1 MRARGGS
8 ATAAASIQG
17 LHIFYTSGELSPG
30 AVESSPPST
39 PPGTLGGL
47 IFLLNVHLV
56 VVTVAVHPVAYVLSW
71 PTCIQHRVLPSW
83 PPCIQ
88 HRLGNISNVCLC
100 AKKRLTA
107 S

>member
-1 MRARGGS
+1 MRASGGS
-8 ATAAASIQG
+8 ATAKASFGNSCAFRIQSRSRR
-17 LHIFYTSGELSPG
+17 IE
-30 AVESSPPST
+30 PSLP

-47 IFLLNVHLV
+47 ILILKVHLV

-71 PTCIQHRVLPSW
+71 PTCIQHRLLPSW

-88 HRLGNISNVCLC
+88 HRLGNISNLCLC
-100 AKKRLTA
+100 AKKRLPA